1 MTGASKIVCF
11 GELLLRMGAPDTQKL
26 MQSPRFDV
34 CIGGAEANVAV
45 SLVQFGADVEFVSVV
60 SDNALGTAALGELQR
75 YGVQTNSVRRTADR
89 MGLYFLSTGAVLRP
103 SEIVYDRAHSAF
115 AEMQDGDLNWTA
127 LLEGAGRLHV
137 SGITPAVGAGA
148 ATSALQAVKTA
159 QANGVSVSF
168 DGNYRAQLWAAWQS
182 DGPAILREILNYT
195 SMAFINER
203 DINLLFGTSFS
214 KAEQAQAYALVF
226 KECPN
231 LHYIANTTRT
241 QTSVSE
247 QVLSAQII
255 SRETSWNSPTYTL
268 SGVVDRIGAGDAFAA
283 GVLHGLEVKNDPKF
297 AIEFGM
303 AASVIKHSIAGD
315 FNLASIEDVEAV
327 MQGAGLDVKR

>member
-1 MTGASKIVCF
+1 MTSTSKIVCF

-45 SLVQFGADVEFVSVV
+45 SLAQFGAEVEFVSVV

-75 YGVQTNSVRRTADR
+75 YGIQTSSVRRTANR

-115 AEMQDGDLNWTA
+115 AEMQENDLNWST
-127 LLEGAGRLHV
+127 LLEGAGRLHI

-148 ATSALQAVKTA
+148 AASALQAVITA
-159 QANGVSVSF
+159 QANGMAVSF

-182 DGPAILREILNYT
+182 DGPAILRDILKYT
-195 SMAFINER
+195 TVAFINER
-203 DINLLFGTSFS
+203 DINLIFGTNFS
-214 KAEQAQAYALVF
+214 KDEQPQAYALAF

-231 LHYIANTTRT
+231 LNYIANTTRT
-241 QTSVSE
+241 QTSVSA

-255 SRETSWNSPTYTL
+255 NREASWHSPTYTL

-283 GVLHGLEVKNDPKF
+283 GVLHGLETENSPEF

-303 AASVIKHSIAGD
+303 AASVIKHSIIGD
-315 FNLASIEDVEAV
+315 FNLASVEDVMSV